1 MKNSRERIL
10 ALIVGSLAVFFVG
23 FFICMWI
30 YGRFDQRAKQI
41 AQLTNDIR
49 KFEKQAD
56 QGLAA
61 ARKIAQYEQRS
72 LPANPELAK
81 TRYQAWL
88 INELEAAELI
98 EPDVKAQQTIGSSK
112 DLFIRQSFSV
122 EASGNLPQVVELL
135 HAFYNVDWLHRIN
148 ELRLR
153 PINDSKL
160 LDITMRIET
169 LSLPKAASVDKLEP
183 RPSKRLALAS
193 RDAYYEAIVGRNFF
207 GPRNNAP
214 KISLSGPLDVFLGR
228 EAEVTFK
235 GSDPDPN
242 DQVYFSLVKSADP
255 GAKIDPVTGKFTWK
269 PTATGK
275 FEFVVEGTDD
285 GLPPKPAERVTFA
298 LNVKEQSSAPQNV
311 AFDFAK
317 FTMLSGL
324 LDVDGK
330 GEVWLNVRPTG
341 QIVVLREGDR
351 FEIGSVK
358 GTVSQIGENDFCFDF
373 EGKRRRL
380 ARGEM
385 LDQAKPTGDV
395 PQVASP
401 AAPAATEVE
410 VQAKADD
417 KTS

>member
-1 MKNSRERIL
+1 MKDSRERLL
-10 ALIVGSLAVFFVG
+10 ALVVGSLAVFFVG
-23 FFICMWI
+23 FFVFMWI
-30 YGRFDQRAKQI
+30 YGRFDRRSKQI
-41 AQLTNDIR
+41 AQLTSDIR

-72 LPANPELAK
+72 LPANPDIAK

-88 INELEAAELI
+88 VNVMEAADLI
-98 EPDVKAQQTIGSSK
+98 EPDVRAQSTQGSAK
-112 DLFIRQSFSV
+112 DLFIRQFFTV
-122 EASGNLPQVVELL
+122 EANGTLPQVVELL
-135 HAFYNVDWLHRIN
+135 HEFYSVDWLHRIN
-148 ELRLR
+148 DLKLL
-153 PINDSKL
+153 PVKDSKL
-160 LDITMRIET
+160 LNISMRIET

-183 RPSKRLALAS
+183 RPSRRLALAN
-193 RDAYYEAIVGRNFF
+193 RDAYYDAIVGRNFF

-214 KISLSGPLDVFLGR
+214 QISHSGSLDVFLGR

-235 GSDPDPN
+235 GSDPDPH
-242 DQVYFSLVKSADP
+242 DQVYFSLVQSADP
-255 GAKIDPVTGKFTWK
+255 AAKIDPVTGKFTWR

-285 GLPPKPAERVTFA
+285 GLPPKPSEPVKFA
-298 LNVKEQSSAPQNV
+298 LNVKEQSAPAQGV
-311 AFDFAK
+311 AFDFAR

-341 QIVVLREGDR
+341 QIVVLHEGDR

-358 GTVSQIGENDFCFDF
+358 GTVSQIGENEFSFDF

-385 LDQAKPTGDV
+385 LDQAKTISDV
-395 PQVASP
+395 PQVAP
-401 AAPAATEVE
+401 PAATEVE
-410 VQAKADD
+410 VQTKTDD
-417 KTS
+417 KAS